1 MSYHIVSIDSPDC
14 NITVSKGRLQS
25 FSNGTVNSV
34 PLEDV
39 AAIVVTAFKCTISNT
54 LLIQAAK
61 FKIPIIICECFSPV
75 SILLPTDRATDTL
88 LIRNLAKLT
97 PQHKRRL
104 WKKTIDAKCHNQY
117 LVSTQWSS
125 THPLLSTMK
134 HIVESS
140 KDTKEAECAKCYWS
154 IFSDVFSNG
163 QFRRDRNQDDINVLF
178 NYAYAILLS
187 CVLRYLLA
195 LGIDPTFGIFHT
207 SRAHAAPLAYD
218 LMEPFRTLFDEKIA
232 NWLKLI
238 NYTKKTPPNKL
249 ITKEFKLYITS
260 TLTDSIT
267 YGNKTVSLK
276 QAIEQMVRSFRASV
290 CSLQVGTYEPWKI

>member
-14 NITVSKGRLQS
+14 YITVSKGQLQS
-25 FSNGTVNSV
+25 SSNGTVNSV

-39 AAIVVTAFKCTISNT
+39 AAIVITSFKCTISNN
-54 LLIQAAK
+54 LLIQSAK
-61 FKIPIIICECFSPV
+61 SKVPIVICESFSPI

-104 WKKTIDAKCHNQY
+104 WKKTLDAKCNNQY
-117 LVSTQWSS
+117 KLSTQWAPD
-125 THPLLSTMK
+125 HPLISTMQ

-140 KDTKEAECAKCYWS
+140 KETKEAECAKCYWT
-154 IFSDVFSNG
+154 IFSDVFTNG
-163 QFRRDRNQDDINVLF
+163 QFRRDRKKKDINVLF

-232 NWLKLI
+232 NWLNLI
-238 NYTKKTPPNKL
+238 SYTPQTSPNNL

-260 TLTDSIT
+260 TLADSII

-276 QAIEQMVRSFRASV
+276 LAIEQTVRSFRAAV